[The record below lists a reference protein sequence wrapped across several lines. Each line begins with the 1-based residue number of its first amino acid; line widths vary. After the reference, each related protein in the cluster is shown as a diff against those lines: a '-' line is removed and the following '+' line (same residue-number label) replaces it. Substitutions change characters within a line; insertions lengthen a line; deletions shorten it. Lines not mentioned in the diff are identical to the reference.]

1 MKKIFFVVILFF
13 VAFVSCKTSKVV
25 SSGYQPP
32 VAGTTAVPDSV
43 KVGEALQEVVTQNPI
58 VMRTEGFTY
67 YNAADLEGG
76 YFDYYVI
83 IGSFVNPNN
92 ATNLSELLILKGF
105 DPTILNSETGKYR
118 VAVKG
123 TNDKKEANDLVYR
136 IRSISPEYSDVWLL
150 KRK

>member
-1 MKKIFFVVILFF
+1 MKKIFFIVILFL
-13 VAFVSCKTSKVV
+13 VAFISCKTSKVV
-25 SSGYQPP
+25 NSGYQPP
-32 VAGTTAVPDSV
+32 VASTVVSDSV
-43 KVGEALQEVVTQNPI
+43 RVEEALNEVVTQNPI

-105 DPTILNSETGKYR
+105 DPTILNSESGKYR

-123 TNDKKEANDLVYR
+123 TNNQKEANDLVYR

>member
-1 MKKIFFVVILFF
+1 MKKIFFVVILFLVTF
-13 VAFVSCKTSKVV
+13 FSCKTSKVV
-25 SSGYQPP
+25 TSGYQPP
-32 VAGTTAVPDSV
+32 VGGVVVTDSV
-43 KVGEALQEVVTQNPI
+43 KAEEALKEVVTQKPI
-58 VMRTEGFTY
+58 LMNTEGFTF
-67 YNAADLEGG
+67 YNAADIEGG

-105 DPTILNSETGKYR
+105 DPTILKSDNGKYR

-123 TNDKKEANDLVYR
+123 TNDKKEASDLVYR
-136 IRSISPEYSDVWLL
+136 IRAISPEYSDVWLL